1 MNREIDCRWVK
12 TYLGVDETVLWSGKP
27 GKGHL
32 LTRADIFMIPFSI
45 LWCSFAIFWEASV
58 LSEGAPWPFKLFG
71 IPFVLVGLYITVGRF
86 VHKVY
91 IRKRTEYVITNQR
104 FLRLRGKKVDTVE
117 VQSKDQINVTINK
130 DGSGTI
136 FLAPPVLNDY
146 QNMTWSGAGV
156 GFQLENIEDVSHV
169 REIILTMGQQA

>member
-12 TYLGVDETVLWSGKP
+12 SYLGADETVLWSGKP

-136 FLAPPVLNDY
+136 FLAPPVPSI
-146 QNMTWSGAGV
+146 TSPRC
-156 GFQLENIEDVSHV
+156 GFSRSAASNISKS
-169 REIILTMGQQA
+169 LSPKPSAFQQRRNGSV